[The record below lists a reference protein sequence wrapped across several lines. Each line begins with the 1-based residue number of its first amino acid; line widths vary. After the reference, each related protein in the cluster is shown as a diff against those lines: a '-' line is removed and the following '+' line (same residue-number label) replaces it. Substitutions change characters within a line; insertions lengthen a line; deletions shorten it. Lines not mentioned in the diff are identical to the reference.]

1 MADDRIYEFALPDLG
16 EGVMEGEVVKWLVS
30 AGQEVKADEPL
41 VQVMT
46 DKATVEIPSSRR
58 ARVVSIDAKE
68 GDVVPVGTRLL
79 TLELAPGESRPVD
92 SHAAAG
98 PAAQP
103 ARPATLPLASL
114 PPPAAPGPRPDVDG
128 VPARRAA
135 GVAAAVVTPLEAGP
149 VRSVREVLATPAT
162 RALARELGVDLTQV
176 PGTGPGGRV
185 TREDVERHSR
195 GVVPAAPAAPRE
207 APLAPAGLEE
217 RIPLRGLRRRIAER
231 MVQSAFTSPHVTHVD
246 EVDMTALAAL
256 RRKAK
261 PLAESRGLRLSY
273 LPFIMKALVAALRE
287 FERFNAHFDAASNEL
302 VVKRYFNLGVATAT
316 EQGLLVPVVKN
327 VESRTIWQ
335 IAGEIDRLAQLTRQ
349 GKATMDDLTGSTFS
363 ITNYG
368 SVGGLWGT
376 PIINQPEVAILGTGK
391 TQQRPVVRD
400 GEIVVREMMYLAL
413 SFDHRV
419 VDGADAARFINALIR
434 YLESPEL
441 LLLEM

>member
-1 MADDRIYEFALPDLG
+1 MADDRIYEFTLPDLG
-16 EGVMEGEVVKWLVS
+16 EGVMEGEVVKWLVA
-30 AGQEVKADEPL
+30 AGQEVAADDPL

-46 DKATVEIPSSRR
+46 DKATVEIPSPRR
-58 ARVVSIDAKE
+58 AKVVSIDAKE

-79 TLELAPGESRPVD
+79 TLELAAGESRPVNH
-92 SHAAAG
+92 HAAA
-98 PAAQP
+98 A
-103 ARPATLPLASL
+103 
-114 PPPAAPGPRPDVDG
+114 PPAPSPAPAGREPAPAPRPGADG
-128 VPARRAA
+128 VPALHAA
-135 GVAAAVVTPLEAGP
+135 AAASAVAAPPAVAPPAVAPP
-149 VRSVREVLATPAT
+149 RSAREVLATPAT

-176 PGTGPGGRV
+176 PGSGPGGRV
-185 TREDVERHSR
+185 TRADVEQYSG
-195 GVVPAAPAAPRE
+195 GVVRAALAAPGAAVP
-207 APLAPAGLEE
+207 APGGLEE

-231 MVQSAFTSPHVTHVD
+231 MVQSAFTTPHVTHVD

-261 PLAESRGLRLSY
+261 PLAEARGLRLSY
-273 LPFIMKALVAALRE
+273 LPFIMKALVATLRE
-287 FERFNAHFDAASNEL
+287 FERFNAHFDAGSNEL
-302 VVKRYFNLGVATAT
+302 VIKRYFNLGVATAT

-327 VESRTIWQ
+327 AEAKTIWQ
-335 IAGEIDRLAQLTRQ
+335 IASEIDRLAQLTRQ

-376 PIINQPEVAILGTGK
+376 PIINQPEVAILGTGR
-391 TQQRPVVRD
+391 TQQRPVVRE

-419 VDGADAARFINALIR
+419 VDGADAARFVNALIR
-434 YLESPEL
+434 YLESPDL